1 MKSIDVNYM
10 VSQENLFKGWS
21 GTEWDILRFP
31 FFHLPFFDSQLIELV
46 EGIKIK

>member
-10 VSQENLFKGWS
+10 VSQENLFKGCS

-46 EGIKIK
+46 EFY